1 MNQPNASPT
10 LRDIAGLRTSP
21 SRLDDS
27 VLIIVDAQKE
37 YTEGVLPLPGVRA
50 ATEQIAH
57 LLARARAAHTSVI
70 HVVQHGRRGGKICDP
85 DEPFV
90 AIFDELHPRAGE
102 AVVVKSLPSSF
113 KATTLE
119 AEIKKTGRKNLI
131 VVGFM
136 THMCVNSTVRDAAEA
151 GYFCTV
157 VASACA
163 TRHLPDGHGAMIPAE
178 VVHAANLAALR
189 DRFAVVVD
197 QHHEIL

>member
-1 MNQPNASPT
+1 MNQPNVSPT
-10 LRDIAGLRTSP
+10 LREIAGLRSSP

-27 VLIIVDAQKE
+27 VLVIVDAQKE
-37 YTEGVLPLPGVRA
+37 YSEGALPLPGIRDA
-50 ATEQIAH
+50 IKELAR
-57 LLARARAAHTSVI
+57 LLARARAVHTPVI
-70 HVVQHGRRGGKICDP
+70 HVVQHGRRGGRICDP
-85 DEPFV
+85 DGPFV
-90 AIFDELHPRAGE
+90 AIFDELRPRAGE
-102 AVVVKSLPSSF
+102 EVVIKSLPSSF

-119 AEIKKTGRKNLI
+119 AEIQKTGRKNLI

-163 TRHLPDGHGAMIPAE
+163 TRDLADGHGGMIPAQL
-178 VVHAANLAALR
+178 VHAANLAALR

-197 QHHEIL
+197 HHGDIP